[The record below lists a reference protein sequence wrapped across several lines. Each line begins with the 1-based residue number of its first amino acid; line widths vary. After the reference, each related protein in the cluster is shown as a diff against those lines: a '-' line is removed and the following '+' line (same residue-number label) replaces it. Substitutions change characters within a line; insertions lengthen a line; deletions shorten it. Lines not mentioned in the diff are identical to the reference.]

1 MIFTPTGLAGA
12 FVVEIEPRGDDR
24 GFFAR
29 AFCRREF
36 EKNGLQA
43 DFVQANTAFSKER
56 GTLRGMHFQRPPHAE
71 AKFLRCVRG
80 AVFDVMIDLRPES
93 PTRKK
98 WFGVE
103 LTAENRKMVFVPE
116 GFAHGYLTTAAD
128 TEVFYLVSAYYA
140 PEAESG
146 VRWDDP
152 AFAIEWPLTADL
164 IISHKDRAW
173 PLFSA

>member
-1 MIFTPTGLAGA
+1 MIFTPTGLDGA

-29 AFCRREF
+29 AYCRREF
-36 EKNGLQA
+36 EKNGLQV
-43 DFVQANTAFSKER
+43 DFVQANTAFSKEK
-56 GTLRGMHFQRPPHAE
+56 GTLRGMHFQRSPHAE

-80 AVFDVMIDLRPES
+80 AVFDVMIDLRPDS

-98 WFGVE
+98 WFGVD
-103 LTAENRKMVFVPE
+103 LTAENRKMVYAPA

-128 TEVFYLVSAYYA
+128 TEVFYLVSAFYA
-140 PEAESG
+140 PEAEGG

-152 AFAIEWPLTADL
+152 AFDIEWPLTADL
-164 IISHKDRAW
+164 HISEKDRHW
-173 PLFSA
+173 PRFSG